1 MKFDDRPVSQVV
13 ADMFED
19 DWKKKQSIDKEDFA
33 IAEIEH
39 DKMHERLDTI
49 DALVWTNEFMK
60 IRYEKL
66 RKENSDIAADEG
78 TMIAWFANAIM
89 KGYDNGCRVGE
100 KNGYAVAVKK
110 KDQSE
115 AMELHAEIDELH
127 NRFNRIY
134 EEAGK
139 VVDVQSQNGN
149 WNFDPYMHGM
159 LNGMILIQAIIHD
172 VEPEY
177 ADAPE
182 EWLQEDPKQWLNDK
196 TKIEDDNYDK
206 AMALVSK

>member
-39 DKMHERLDTI
+39 DKMNERLDTI

-66 RKENSDIAADEG
+66 RKENFDIAADEG

-127 NRFNRIY
+127 NRLNRIY
-134 EEAGK
+134 EETAK
-139 VVDVQSQNGN
+139 VVDVQATDGN
-149 WNFDPYMHGM
+149 WNFDSYMHGM
-159 LNGMILIQAIIHD
+159 LNGMKLIQAIIHN
-172 VEPEY
+172 VEPEFK
-177 ADAPE
+177 DAPK
-182 EWLQEDPKQWLNDK
+182 EWLSE
-196 TKIEDDNYDK
+196 IECERVVSILDEDNYDR
-206 AMALVSK
+206 AMKLV